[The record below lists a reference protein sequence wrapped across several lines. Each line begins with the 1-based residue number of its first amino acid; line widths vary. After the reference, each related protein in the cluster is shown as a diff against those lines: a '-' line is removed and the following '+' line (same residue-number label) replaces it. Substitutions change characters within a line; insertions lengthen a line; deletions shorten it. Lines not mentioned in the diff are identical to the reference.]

1 MKPCKSVQETSEEVL
16 FIKARQ
22 IDIYRGLMFML
33 DSCSTETISIENYK
47 IQISRSVFT
56 HIQVYLCRVYFLT
69 TLDIYT
75 DYFKGRL
82 KWCEVIIHAYCDQR
96 QFALVYLFFEEATA
110 FLRKGFCNQGASW
123 SSSLDKVKNFAANIF
138 LKLVC

>member
-1 MKPCKSVQETSEEVL
+1 
-16 FIKARQ
+16 
-22 IDIYRGLMFML
+22 MFML

-123 SSSLDKVKNFAANIF
+123 FSSLDKVKNFAANIF